1 MGTDRGERL
10 LSHPDQWARCAH
22 QGTAL
27 LAGGGVELNWSDEP
41 DPACRFEA
49 TVEPRASGLA
59 FDRWCRAYRSRRAAV
74 EVYPVREPPRPA
86 PCPGVLQGPLG
97 LAVDRSQRLYV
108 VESAAH
114 AVLVVDLWTGRL
126 LRRIRLGRIR
136 PRDVSADC
144 GRVWLLA
151 GEPACLLILDGR
163 RGPRPGPAV
172 RTPRCAG
179 RLRAS
184 RVAAGSPL
192 PGGRGTAGPPLPG
205 DRGAAGPLLLWTG
218 SGAGIVA
225 APDGTVLLEVAGA
238 TDLAMVDG
246 VLAVARQP
254 GQSIRRFQPDGG
266 TWTELD
272 PVGAPDYDGGA
283 IAASQ
288 GRIGYTTEA
297 GYRTTIGPVSR
308 HLDSGSVTSYR
319 LDSGRY
325 RNRWGRLFLDACLPL
340 DTAVGVRFLTS
351 DSDEV
356 EDPIPAQPAGRG
368 GRLVPHPESTP
379 PLPSA
384 TLLEA
389 AGPPTVLFRRPTGPE
404 QSWAVPADSAQRDSA
419 TYEAPV
425 AAPPGRYL
433 WVQLLLTGA
442 ERATPRVRALRVES
456 IDHGLLSTLPRAWS
470 RSEPDAQFLHRFLT
484 PIDGVLYDLDWRA
497 AQRAILLDPRVSPA
511 EALDWLASFAGLVL
525 DARWPEDARRTLVA
539 EAYQLFA
546 RRGTKAALIRILE
559 IFLGRPPQIVEQ
571 WQLRGLG
578 GTVLGGPLGTPAPAI
593 GSGQQTGTLGR
604 FTLGGAVAGNDS
616 YRLSAHR
623 FTVLV
628 PGTLTAE
635 QRTVVAGILDV
646 HRPAHTAYE
655 ICELGCGMRVGER
668 LRVALTSFVG
678 PSAGWQRAVVGSTGV
693 GTDGVLG
700 TPAIGSRLG
709 SDSVTGRVRV
719 G

>member
-41 DPACRFEA
+41 DPACRSESK
-49 TVEPRASGLA
+49 PSGLA

-74 EVYPVREPPRPA
+74 EVHPVREPPRPA
-86 PCPGVLQGPLG
+86 PCPGVLRAPLG

-108 VESAAH
+108 VESSAH

-126 LRRIRLGRIR
+126 LRRIRLGRLR

-151 GEPACLLILDGR
+151 GEPATLLILDGR

-184 RVAAGSPL
+184 RVAAGP
-192 PGGRGTAGPPLPG
+192 
-205 DRGAAGPLLLWTG
+205 DAAGPLLLWTG
-218 SGAGIVA
+218 NGAGIVA
-225 APDGTVLLEVAGA
+225 APDGTVLLEVPGA
-238 TDLAMVDG
+238 TDLALVGG
-246 VLAVARQP
+246 VLAVGRQP
-254 GQSIRRFQPDGG
+254 GRSIRRFSPDGG
-266 TWTELD
+266 SWTELD

-351 DSDEV
+351 DADEV

-368 GRLVPHPESTP
+368 GRAVPHPESTP

-384 TLLEA
+384 SLLDA
-389 AGPPTVLFRRPTGPE
+389 AGPASVLFRRPTGAE
-404 QSWAVPADSAQRDSA
+404 QSWSMSPTDSA

-433 WVQLLLTGA
+433 WVQLLLTGT
-442 ERATPRVRALRVES
+442 ERATPRIRAMRVES
-456 IDHGLLSTLPRAWS
+456 VDHGLLATLPRSWS

-511 EALDWLASFAGLVL
+511 EALDWLAGFAGLVL
-525 DARWPEDARRTLVA
+525 DARWPADARRTLVA

-546 RRGTKAALIRILE
+546 RRGTRAALIRILE
-559 IFLGRPPQIVEQ
+559 IFLGRPPQVVEQ

-628 PGTLTAE
+628 PGTLSPE

-678 PSAGWQRAVVGSTGV
+678 PSASWQRAVVGSTGV
-693 GTDGVLG
+693 GTDGVIG

>member
-1 MGTDRGERL
+1 MGTDRGERM

-41 DPACRFEA
+41 DPAAGCRA
-49 TVEPRASGLA
+49 EPAPSGLA
-59 FDRWCRAYRSRRAAV
+59 FDRWCRAYRSRRSVV

-86 PCPGVLQGPLG
+86 PCPGGLQAPLG
-97 LAVDRSQRLYV
+97 LAVDPLQRLYV
-108 VESAAH
+108 VESSAH

-151 GEPACLLILDGR
+151 DEPGGPGGAAALLTLDGR
-163 RGPRPGPAV
+163 RAPRPGPAV
-172 RTPRCAG
+172 LAPRCAA

-184 RVAAGSPL
+184 RIAE
-192 PGGRGTAGPPLPG
+192 
-205 DRGAAGPLLLWTG
+205 GPLVLWTG
-218 SGAGIVA
+218 AGAGLIATPAGSV
-225 APDGTVLLEVAGA
+225 VLEVDGA

-254 GQSIRRFQPDGG
+254 GQSIRRFQPDGSAG
-266 TWTELD
+266 TSTTQAGATGTEAAWTELE
-272 PVGAPDYDGGA
+272 PVGAPGYDGGA
-283 IAASQ
+283 IAASR
-288 GRIGYTTEA
+288 GRIAYTTEA
-297 GYRTTIGPVSR
+297 GYRTTIGPVGR
-308 HLDSGSVTSYR
+308 HANSGTVTTYR
-319 LDSGRY
+319 LDSGSY

-351 DSDEV
+351 DADDV
-356 EDPIPAQPAGRG
+356 EDPIPAQPPERG
-368 GRLVPHPESTP
+368 GRTVPHPESTP

-384 TLLEA
+384 TLLA
-389 AGPPTVLFRRPTGPE
+389 AADPPTVLFRRPGGAE
-404 QSWAVPADSAQRDSA
+404 QSWSMRSGTAPPGDSA

-433 WVQLLLTGA
+433 WVQLLLTGTD
-442 ERATPRVRALRVES
+442 RVTPRVRALRVES
-456 IDHGLLSTLPRAWS
+456 IDHGLLATLPRSWS
-470 RSEPDAQFLHRFLT
+470 RSEPNAQFLHRFLT
-484 PIDGVLYDLDWRA
+484 PIDGVLHDLDWRA
-497 AQRAILLDPRVSPA
+497 AQRAILLDPQVTPA
-511 EALDWLASFAGLVL
+511 EALDWLAGFAGLVL

-559 IFLGRPPQIVEQ
+559 IFLGRPPQIIEQ

-578 GTVLGGPLGTPAPAI
+578 GAVLGEPLGTPAPAI
-593 GSGQQTGTLGR
+593 GSGQQAGTLGR
-604 FTLGGAVAGNDS
+604 FALGGAGTGGDS
-616 YRLSAHR
+616 YRLAAHR

-628 PGTLTAE
+628 PGTLTPV
-635 QRTVVAGILDV
+635 QRVVVAEILDG
-646 HRPAHTAYE
+646 HRPAHTAYQV
-655 ICELGCGMRVGER
+655 CELGSGMRVGER

-678 PSAGWQRAVVGSTGV
+678 PGAGWQRAVVGSTGV
-693 GTDGVLG
+693 GTDGVVG

-709 SDSVTGRVRV
+709 ADSVTGQVRV

>member
-22 QGTAL
+22 RGTAL
-27 LAGGGVELNWSDEP
+27 LAGGGVELNWSEEP
-41 DPACRFEA
+41 DQTCRSES
-49 TVEPRASGLA
+49 EPSGLA

-86 PCPGVLQGPLG
+86 PYPGVLQGPLG

-108 VESAAH
+108 VESSAH

-151 GEPACLLILDGR
+151 GEPATLLILDGR

-184 RVAAGSPL
+184 RVAE
-192 PGGRGTAGPPLPG
+192 GPV
-205 DRGAAGPLLLWTG
+205 LLWTG
-218 SGAGIVA
+218 NGAGIVA
-225 APDGTVLLEVAGA
+225 TPDGTVLLEVPGA

-254 GQSIRRFQPDGG
+254 GQSIRRFQPDGAA
-266 TWTELD
+266 WTELD
-272 PVGAPDYDGGA
+272 PVGAPGYDGGA

-288 GRIGYTTEA
+288 HRIGYTTEA
-297 GYRTTIGPVSR
+297 GYRTTVGPVSR
-308 HLDSGSVTSYR
+308 HLDAGSVTSYR

-351 DSDEV
+351 DSDDV
-356 EDPIPAQPAGRG
+356 EDPIPAQPPDRG
-368 GRLVPHPESTP
+368 ARTVPHPESTP

-384 TLLEA
+384 RLLDA
-389 AGPPTVLFRRPTGPE
+389 AGPPTALFRRPTGPE
-404 QSWAVPADSAQRDSA
+404 QSWSTPPGDMV

-433 WVQLLLTGA
+433 WVQLLLTGT
-442 ERATPRVRALRVES
+442 ERATPRVRAMRVES
-456 IDHGLLSTLPRAWS
+456 IDHGLLSTLPRSWS
-470 RSEPDAQFLHRFLT
+470 RAEPDAQFLHRFLT

-497 AQRAILLDPRVSPA
+497 AQRAILLDPRATPA
-511 EALDWLASFAGLVL
+511 EALNWLASFAGLVL

-546 RRGTKAALIRILE
+546 RRGTRAALIRILE

-628 PGTLTAE
+628 PGALTPE
-635 QRTVVAGILDV
+635 QRTVVSGILDV

-678 PSAGWQRAVVGSTGV
+678 PAAGWQRAVVGSTGV
-693 GTDGVLG
+693 GTDGVIG

-709 SDSVTGRVRV
+709 SDSVAGRVRV